1 MVNARPPLLWQHVVA
16 KHGEGTAPT
25 DCFPEL
31 LKDFD
36 PHDPDGSKKAALDKA
51 ADVSSQP
58 KKVVKKDPGL
68 DMLEAGLAATKKK

>member
-16 KHGEGTAPT
+16 KHPAGTPPT
-25 DCFPEL
+25 ECFPEL

-36 PHDPDGSKKAALDKA
+36 PDDPDGSKKAAADKA
-51 ADVSSQP
+51 AGLTVAP

-68 DMLEAGLAATKKK
+68 DMLDAGLAVTKKK